1 MKRVPVIGVLA
12 LLGLAFAVGCATKKE
27 VTRETA
33 PVVNKVNE
41 LDDLTAQ
48 TTRNIRS
55 LDARTQQGIQDAKTK
70 AGEADQHAL
79 AAGQQADQAQQ
90 LASNTLNGTNAL
102 AERVANFDNY
112 KPVTEIAV
120 HFAFDKADLTREDK
134 QQLDQLAQQIPNAKG
149 YIVQIEGNT
158 DSVGDAQYNYELSQ
172 RRASAVTQYLAHKY
186 NVPPHKIYVIG
197 LGKDRPEA
205 KNTTAQGR
213 AENRRV
219 DVRLMSNVASET
231 RNPTATWQHVS
242 LLSVISLR
250 RPPKA
255 PVLSPP
261 WRSALFLP
269 HSAISPLNPSPGHGV
284 PHLPLLVDAGLRFR
298 FAR

>member
-1 MKRVPVIGVLA
+1 LESPEEENLMKRVPVIGVLVLA
-12 LLGLAFAVGCATKKE
+12 GLALTVGCATKKE
-27 VTRETA
+27 VTRETT
-33 PVVNKVNE
+33 PMTNKINE

-55 LDARTQQGIQDAKTK
+55 LDSRTQQDIQGVKSK

-90 LASNTLNGTNAL
+90 LAANALNGTNAL

-112 KPVTEIAV
+112 TPLTEVAV
-120 HFAFDKADLTREDK
+120 HFAFNKADLTRQDK

-158 DSVGDAQYNYELSQ
+158 DSVGDAQYNYQLSQ
-172 RRASAVTQYLAHKY
+172 RRASSVTQYLAHKY

-197 LGKDRPEA
+197 LGKDRPES
-205 KNTTAQGR
+205 KNATAQGR

-219 DVRLMSNVASET
+219 DVRLMSNMTGETQPSNTAAS
-231 RNPTATWQHVS
+231 R
-242 LLSVISLR
+242 
-250 RPPKA
+250 
-255 PVLSPP
+255 
-261 WRSALFLP
+261 
-269 HSAISPLNPSPGHGV
+269 
-284 PHLPLLVDAGLRFR
+284 
-298 FAR
+298 

>member
-12 LLGLAFAVGCATKKE
+12 LAGLAFCAGCATKKE
-27 VTRETA
+27 VTRETT
-33 PVVNKVNE
+33 PITNKVNE

-55 LDARTQQGIQDAKTK
+55 LDTRTQQGIQDAKTK

-90 LASNTLNGTNAL
+90 LASNALNSTNAL

-112 KPVTEIAV
+112 KPVTETAV
-120 HFAFDKADLTREDK
+120 HFAFDKAELTRKDK

-172 RRASAVTQYLAHKY
+172 RRASSVIQYLAHKY

-219 DVRLMSNVASET
+219 DVRLMSNVVGET
-231 RNPTATWQHVS
+231 QTSSPMAT
-242 LLSVISLR
+242 R
-250 RPPKA
+250 
-255 PVLSPP
+255 
-261 WRSALFLP
+261 
-269 HSAISPLNPSPGHGV
+269 
-284 PHLPLLVDAGLRFR
+284 
-298 FAR
+298 